1 MMIICDTK
9 AYPHISNLEVK
20 LYLVTQPPIALG
32 AYDKLRIMS
41 LTNLSEYDKV
51 LYLDNDIVVNG
62 DVNPLFDVIEKP
74 DVLYVASSDGVDG
87 HSNEWHSSKMAPHSA
102 TTLENLKKNEI
113 WPFNVGQFGFM
124 PSRKM
129 KEHFDTCYELRNSE
143 FYEHEQ
149 MVMNSYFCTRNIVD
163 YGLTKFV
170 KLHPTWEIAPY
181 ENFLVTHFI
190 GMHTNA
196 DTKIELMI
204 DYFRSMI
211 LEQSIFAVSEE
222 PIVKDYRLF
231 TGVFD
236 GPRGWVMCENM
247 PWGQEFL
254 KIICSYGLRIWW
266 TNPGHSKFLI
276 RI

>member
-51 LYLDNDIVVNG
+51 LYLDSDIIVTG
-62 DVNPLFDVIEKP
+62 DLNPLFDVIEKP
-74 DVLYVASSDGVDG
+74 NVLYVASPREFDG
-87 HSNEWHSSKMAPHSA
+87 HINGWHSSKKTPHST
-102 TTLENLKKNEI
+102 TTLEKFVKNEV
-113 WPFNVGQFGFM
+113 WAFNVGQFGFI
-124 PSRKM
+124 PSKKM
-129 KEHFDTCYELRNSE
+129 KEHFDNCYELRNSE

-149 MVMNSYFCTRNIVD
+149 MVINSYFCTRNIVD

-170 KLHPTWEIAPY
+170 KLQPTWENAPY

-196 DTKIELMI
+196 DTKILLMT
-204 DYFRSMI
+204 DYFGSMI
-211 LEQSIFAVSEE
+211 LPDFKFAVSDE
-222 PIVKDYRLF
+222 PMVKDYRPF
-231 TGVFD
+231 TGTFD
-236 GPRGWVMCENM
+236 VSRGWLMFENV
-247 PWGQEFL
+247 PLEDKFL
-254 KIICSYGLRIWW
+254 LSIAGLGLRIWW
-266 TNPGHSKFLI
+266 TNHDRSKFLI